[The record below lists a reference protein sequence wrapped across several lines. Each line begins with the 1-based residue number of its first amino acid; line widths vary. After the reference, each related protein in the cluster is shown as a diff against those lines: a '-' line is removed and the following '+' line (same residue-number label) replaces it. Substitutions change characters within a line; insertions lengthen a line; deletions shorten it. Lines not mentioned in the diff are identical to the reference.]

1 MVLEFII
8 IKMELNMKGF
18 GRMINK
24 MEVVLK
30 NGQIKA
36 SIKVI
41 IEMDLRRETEH
52 LNGKMVVCIKENSR
66 TIILMDMEF
75 INGIMGSNIVGFG

>member
-8 IKMELNMKGF
+8 IKMELHMKGF

-41 IEMDLRRETEH
+41 IEMDLRREMEH
-52 LNGKMVVCIKENSR
+52 LNGKMVVSIKENSR

>member
-1 MVLEFII
+1 
-8 IKMELNMKGF
+8 MKGF

-41 IEMDLRRETEH
+41 IEMDLRREMEH

>member
-8 IKMELNMKGF
+8 IKMELYMKGF

-41 IEMDLRRETEH
+41 IEMDLRREMEH

>member
-8 IKMELNMKGF
+8 IKMELHMKGF

-41 IEMDLRRETEH
+41 IEMDLRREMEH

>member
-1 MVLEFII
+1 
-8 IKMELNMKGF
+8 MKGF

-41 IEMDLRRETEH
+41 IEMDLRREMEH
-52 LNGKMVVCIKENSR
+52 LNGKMVVSIKENSR